1 MTLSKRVAVPYREPR
16 KLEPYKKA
24 LEAAGIEPVPIH
36 PDNSA
41 DHPQSLDGLDGL
53 LLTGGSDVNP
63 KFYGQEPHKTT
74 DAPDDARDTLEQR
87 LLESAL
93 AQDLPV
99 LAICR
104 GMQLFNVAQ
113 GGTLAQHVEGHRQ
126 PGVDN
131 AHTITVEPDAALAQ
145 AIGPG
150 SHVVNSRH
158 HQIVD
163 RVGRGLR
170 VSATSGEGFPE
181 ALEMPGKKFAIA
193 VQWHPEDLIATG
205 EDAKKLFEAFA
216 KSC

>member
-1 MTLSKRVAVPYREPR
+1 MTLAKRVGVPYRNPV

-24 LEAAGIEPVPIH
+24 LEAAGVEPVPID
-36 PDNSA
+36 PD
-41 DHPQSLDGLDGL
+41 DPRSLDGLDGL

-63 KFYGQEPHKTT
+63 ELYGEPPDPAT
-74 DAPDDARDTLEQR
+74 DAPDDARDTLERR

-93 AQDLPV
+93 ARDLPV

-104 GMQLFNVAQ
+104 GMQLLNVAL

-126 PGVDN
+126 PGVDE
-131 AHTITVEPDAALAQ
+131 AHTITVEADAALARV
-145 AIGPG
+145 IGAG
-150 SHVVNSRH
+150 AHVVNSRH

-170 VSATSGEGFPE
+170 VSASSGEGFPE
-181 ALEMPGKKFAIA
+181 ALEMPDKKFALA
-193 VQWHPEDLIATG
+193 VQWHPEDLLARG
-205 EDAKKLFEAFA
+205 EDSRKLFEAFA